1 MKKITLL
8 ALAIT
13 TMILSGCAT
22 KNVAPSL
29 IERNGIDIIS
39 NTSDTQMT
47 FIKQHGNLER
57 YCAARE
63 SDVADTSSSGISF
76 GAGTIGDTANISDG
90 SSQGALSLGGRDPAV
105 LIVREL
111 MYRACELTM
120 NLNTNKDDTIDIYM
134 KFMSIMKE
142 IAIAQQGNGVSP
154 LKENATPIVNIKTV
168 NKPQSKQNKTNTSDD
183 SSLDNTT
190 TSDDDS
196 SLSNSTK
203 DSVLD

>member
-1 MKKITLL
+1 MNKITLL
-8 ALAIT
+8 ALAIAT
-13 TMILSGCAT
+13 VILSGCAT
-22 KNVAPSL
+22 KDATPSL
-29 IERNGIDIIS
+29 VERNGIDVIS

-63 SDVADTSSSGISF
+63 SDVADTSSSGVSF

-120 NLNTNKDDTIDIYM
+120 NLNTNKDDTINIYM
-134 KFMSIMKE
+134 KFMSIMKD
-142 IAIAQQGNGVSP
+142 IATSQQGNGVNP

-168 NKPQSKQNKTNTSDD
+168 NKPQDKQNKTNTSDD
-183 SSLDNTT
+183 SSLDTT
-190 TSDDDS
+190 TSDEDS
-196 SLSNSTK
+196 SLSSSTK
-203 DSVLD
+203 DSTLD